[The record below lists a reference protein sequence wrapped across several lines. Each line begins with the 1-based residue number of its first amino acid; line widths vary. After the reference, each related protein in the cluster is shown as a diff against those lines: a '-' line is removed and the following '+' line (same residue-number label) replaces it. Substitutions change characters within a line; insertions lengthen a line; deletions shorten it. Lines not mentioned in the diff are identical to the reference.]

1 MALEFDI
8 IVAGGGLNGSA
19 LALALAQS
27 EFSVALID
35 PLEDQLVVD
44 DEFDGRSYALAVA
57 SQRLLGAIGIWE
69 QVAENAQPILE
80 VVVSDGRAGEGAS
93 PLILELDHAEIE
105 EGPMGFM
112 IEDRYLRQALHRSIA
127 DNPLIRSMRGVRVQS
142 QSVASDGVTVCL
154 SSGKSVTAS
163 LLIGCDGRNTQIGEG
178 ANIKREGW
186 SYGQTAL
193 VCAISH
199 ERPHNGTAHQ
209 FFMPHG
215 PLAILPLPGNRSSI
229 VWSETTSEAERIHA
243 LSDAD
248 YIEALKPRF
257 GDFLGKIALCG
268 QRATYPLGLS
278 LAQSTVAE
286 RLVLVGDAAH
296 VVHPITGQGLN
307 SGLKDIAA
315 LAEVLTMAMRRGEDI
330 GRMDVLERYRK
341 WRSFDVSATALATD
355 TFNRV
360 FSNDNPTIRLGRD
373 LGLGLVNALPGL
385 RRNLMREAAG
395 LTGDL
400 PKLLQGRAI

>member
-1 MALEFDI
+1 MAHEFDI

-27 EFSVALID
+27 GFAVVLID
-35 PLEDQLVVD
+35 PLEDQVITAD
-44 DEFDGRSYALAVA
+44 SFDGRSYALAVA
-57 SQRLLGAIGIWE
+57 SQRLLSAIGIWE
-69 QVAENAQPILE
+69 QVAKNSQPILE

-112 IEDRYLRQALHRSIA
+112 IEDRYLRQAMHERITDTSG
-127 DNPLIRSMRGVRVQS
+127 IRSMRGVSVLS
-142 QSVASDGVTVCL
+142 QTVGSDGVSVGL
-154 SSGKSVTAS
+154 SSGKSITAS
-163 LLIGCDGRNTQIGEG
+163 LLIGCDGRNTQIGKD
-178 ANIKREGW
+178 ANIKRDGW
-186 SYGQTAL
+186 GYGQTAL
-193 VCAISH
+193 VCAVSH
-199 ERPHNGTAHQ
+199 EHPHRGIAHQ

-215 PLAILPLPGNRSSI
+215 PLAILPLPGNRASI
-229 VWSETTSEAERIHA
+229 VWSETTAEAERIQE
-243 LSDAD
+243 LSDAE
-248 YIEALKPRF
+248 YIKALKPRF
-257 GDFLGKIALCG
+257 GDFLGEITLCG

-278 LAQSTVAE
+278 LAQNTVAE

-315 LAEVLTMAMRRGEDI
+315 LAEVLTLAMRRGEDI
-330 GRMDVLERYRK
+330 GRIDVLERYRK

-385 RRNLMREAAG
+385 RRSLIREAAG

-400 PKLLQGRAI
+400 PKLLQGRPI